1 MPGSSTA
8 KEGAPYRPSFPALF
22 QRFQRGPQ
30 AGAVPD
36 VPLDLLRMNLYD
48 SDIFEIISAVLYNK
62 RRPLLIGGGAR
73 TSQVLAGH
81 KSQTDGA
88 NEEVLAR

>member
-1 MPGSSTA
+1 
-8 KEGAPYRPSFPALF
+8 
-22 QRFQRGPQ
+22 
-30 AGAVPD
+30 
-36 VPLDLLRMNLYD
+36 MNLYD